1 MAYRITYTR
10 LFRCQVR
17 HDYYLNLGDAIV
29 FNDLD
34 PVADGTDVATILG
47 HYDLRTLV
55 DVRPMAQTARS
66 LAGHRMKLVTD
77 RTGFFVAL
85 ATDPAPAGGRLPATP
100 PSPGLAWH
108 FGLYPREGGEWTN
121 VTNQRMRPNLPA
133 IYYFSNQ
140 RPDWSAAVPA
150 APLSLAVPAIARQR
164 RFYAAGEVVG
174 EGGIRYRAIRNVPD
188 ATVPVTDPASWSVE
202 GTVRGEATDA
212 DRVLLPVKF
221 QYTLTPEIGI
231 NPTALTIELNDLGG
245 TPARPPL
252 ELALTPGEDRIKI
265 DLSDAPTPAWYDLV
279 VTSDI
284 GYATIHRILLDDTLY
299 DPRAWGVV
307 SIGHPAVDPGL
318 RLLEAD
324 GRLRLNALGE
334 TNYPTF
340 EVRVPNRSTYWR
352 YVAHPTQ
359 TLTANADFSVDT
371 HNRLVANS
379 PRPLTRFGSQVTLP
393 GGNGPNVLP
402 SPDPRALHAEPDGK
416 VYSEVYLGV
425 LNL

>member
-10 LFRCQVR
+10 LFRCQLR
-17 HDYYLNLGDAIV
+17 HDYYLNLGDTIV

-34 PVADGTDVATILG
+34 PVADATDIATILSQ
-47 HYDLRTLV
+47 HDLRTAV
-55 DVRPMAQTARS
+55 DIRPMGETART
-66 LAGHRMKLVTD
+66 LAGHRMKAVAD
-77 RTGFFVAL
+77 RTGFFVGI

-100 PSPGLAWH
+100 PSPGLAWN
-108 FGLYPREGGEWTN
+108 FGIYPRDGAEWTN

-133 IYYFSNQ
+133 IFYFSNQ

-164 RFYAAGEVVG
+164 RYYASGEVIEEAGV
-174 EGGIRYRAIRNVPD
+174 RYRAIQDVPD
-188 ATVPVTDPASWSVE
+188 ATVPVTDPASWAE
-202 GTVRGEATDA
+202 ETMVRGEATDA

-221 QYTLTPEIGI
+221 SYTLTPEIGI
-231 NPTALTIELNDLGG
+231 TPTSLTVELNDLGG
-245 TPARPPL
+245 TPALPPQNFT
-252 ELALTPGEDRIKI
+252 LTPGQDRVSL
-265 DLSDAPTPAWYDLV
+265 DLSDASTPAWYDLV
-279 VTSDI
+279 VTSDTD
-284 GYATIHRILLDDTLY
+284 YATTHRILLDNTLY

-334 TNYPTF
+334 TEYPTY
-340 EVRVPNRSTYWR
+340 EIRIPNRSTYWR

-359 TLTANADFSVDT
+359 TLTANADFSVDLR
-371 HNRLVANS
+371 NRLVARS

-402 SPDPRALHAEPDGK
+402 SPEPRSLQPEPDGK